1 MDHGTEQRAPEG
13 ARGAFLQVLD
23 VADEDRDR
31 RLIGGEMELVQPPL
45 RPTEGQASQELL
57 DGGVARPEGD
67 EDQVAVLV
75 TDDAIG
81 HQVGAFVDAIERL
94 GGRRCRHGDV
104 LE

>member
-1 MDHGTEQRAPEG
+1 
-13 ARGAFLQVLD
+13 
-23 VADEDRDR
+23 
-31 RLIGGEMELVQPPL
+31 GE
-45 RPTEGQASQELL
+45 TGQEFL

-94 GGRRCRHGDV
+94 GGRMCRHGDV
-104 LE
+104 LEVSGDSTTREGSHCPRGMEEDAVNVVV